1 MRLEARET
9 GEAMRFAHPLSLHEA
24 DWETILRG
32 IRMQPRKRFLPSIGA
47 GQPGPR
53 EAFTES
59 ERRYLARHLSQAFSQ
74 AKPDDWVVFAL
85 SQPREEDG
93 DVRGGPGVTE
103 VTSGGFFVEGGQLHL
118 RLANYR
124 FAITMRDV
132 VEKIRNDPLRPGGD
146 AFYEL
151 VAGRH
156 QTIGADEEPGFT
168 VPFRTQVPELVI
180 EYQAWLTRPDQ
191 KPGDPDAS
199 EPKKPQ
205 PIDERLRTLRGLWDD
220 GLITE
225 EEYRQKRQK
234 LLDEL

>member
-9 GEAMRFAHPLSLHEA
+9 GEARRFAHPLSLDEA
-24 DWETILRG
+24 DWQTILQG
-32 IRMQPRKRFLPSIGA
+32 IRVQPRKRLLPSIGA
-47 GQPGPR
+47 GQAVPR

-59 ERRYLARHLSQAFSQ
+59 EQRYLARHLSQAFAQ
-74 AKPDDWVVFAL
+74 ARPYEWVVFFLA
-85 SQPREEDG
+85 QPRDQEG

-103 VTSGGFFVEGGQLHL
+103 AASGGFFVQDGQLHL
-118 RLANYR
+118 LLANYR

-132 VEKIRNDPLRPGGD
+132 VETIRSDPMRPAGD

-151 VAGRH
+151 VAGPH
-156 QTIGADEEPGFT
+156 QTMAADEGPGLRM
-168 VPFRTQVPELVI
+168 PFRARIPELVI

-191 KPGDPDAS
+191 KPEDPDAS
-199 EPKKPQ
+199 QSDKPRS
-205 PIDERLRTLRGLWDD
+205 PEDRLRTLQRLREQ

-225 EEYRQKRQK
+225 EEYRGKRQK